1 MVGELFEL
9 LPTRKQLPDYYR
21 QIANP
26 VDFRSIAK
34 CLKSPGGYASIWE
47 FLIAVELMFSNAQV
61 YNEENSELFKDAA
74 TLRDAF
80 IKELGKAFPG
90 CPYPEPMSV
99 YEADKCVEPN
109 WRTKKSSLKVKMSAP
124 TSSSQG
130 GPLKVTMKSQE
141 KEQAKPAPA
150 PAKQFS
156 DCGECASCKSRAKVK
171 DRCLDVQI
179 REQAAT
185 GHVGAIIAA
194 RKRGA
199 IGHYLE
205 VFWPDD
211 GTYYA
216 GRIVDYDPVKRTH
229 SIKYDA
235 DEAVETIELW
245 RPEEKV
251 KKINAPKRKR

>member
-1 MVGELFEL
+1 
-9 LPTRKQLPDYYR
+9 
-21 QIANP
+21 
-26 VDFRSIAK
+26 
-34 CLKSPGGYASIWE
+34 
-47 FLIAVELMFSNAQV
+47 
-61 YNEENSELFKDAA
+61 
-74 TLRDAF
+74 
-80 IKELGKAFPG
+80 
-90 CPYPEPMSV
+90 MSV
-99 YEADKCVEPN
+99 YEADKCVEPD
-109 WRTKKSSLKVKMSAP
+109 WRKKKSPLKVKFSMKQEA
-124 TSSSQG
+124 
-130 GPLKVTMKSQE
+130 PLKVTMNAPASSNQGAALKVTMKPQE

-205 VFWPDD
+205 IFWPDD
-211 GTYYA
+211 GSYYA

-235 DEAVETIELW
+235 DETVETIELW

-251 KKINAPKRKR
+251 KKIAAATMMMQMIRPMTRKRSIMAKRIRILSAPK